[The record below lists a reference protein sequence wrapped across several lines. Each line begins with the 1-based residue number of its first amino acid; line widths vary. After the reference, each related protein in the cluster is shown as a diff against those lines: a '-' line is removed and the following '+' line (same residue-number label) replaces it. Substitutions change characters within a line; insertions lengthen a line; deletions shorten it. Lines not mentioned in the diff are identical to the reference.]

1 MQEVRLDDCRMSPV
15 PVEHRVCHV
24 SCGHGHQLALTV
36 DGQLLSWGNGGHGQL
51 GHGSLESV
59 QSPRLIEPLAGV
71 VLAGA
76 AAGGWHSAALSDAG
90 DLYLWGWNLNGQLA
104 AEPREK
110 PLSALPLLLDM
121 DVCAVSLGSR
131 HTAAVAGT
139 MLILE
144 NGHSR
149 TLFAGNSSAWAWG
162 SNAYGQLGP
171 GADGMAQS
179 AQPVLLAAEDAV
191 AVDCSPWATLLSTNA
206 AQFACAPTELFQDL
220 SSPSVLLP
228 RFQQQYRFMRDGL
241 LSGQGPSATMSE
253 QTDRFACEAS
263 TSSSAASN
271 QSVILCQAST
281 SSRQTCEG
289 TSNRSVLLSQAD
301 NATSQSQK
309 SFSAVNIDSIS
320 DNEFEP
326 SVREPVQKGHS
337 LNKEAFE
344 QHVIRLLNTVRF
356 MLYQHGDLLNKLCET
371 VPSTTMSRHKV
382 LISEPFSEMKQL
394 LDFDEALNNKK
405 EILVHEFS
413 RLGGTDARWATKR
426 IMAYCMDDSVASQLS
441 WVGRK
446 GKRSFCEMKIAKAVA
461 DAVCLL
467 PDATTATV
475 EANIKSWLRH
485 APERWAAKVAK
496 NRPGP
501 DTEHQTTESEEA

>member
-1 MQEVRLDDCRMSPV
+1 MLRPCGYGTYCGTAASELARCRAIFRVGVLGPCSGKFQLFQFRTDTQCRAVRLCPDRTFSSSSIASCETMEYAIVEFTESLAVEIV
-15 PVEHRVCHV
+15 P
-24 SCGHGHQLALTV
+24 TI
-36 DGQLLSWGNGGHGQL
+36 W
-51 GHGSLESV
+51 
-59 QSPRLIEPLAGV
+59 I
-71 VLAGA
+71 
-76 AAGGWHSAALSDAG
+76 SD
-90 DLYLWGWNLNGQLA
+90 
-104 AEPREK
+104 
-110 PLSALPLLLDM
+110 
-121 DVCAVSLGSR
+121 DVCAWPHNVKMDRVPAMVKKQFPPLPSWKRYGVAVIGLFSTYENARKKISKSEYTSSLSSDPDHPPEKR
-131 HTAAVAGT
+131 RRRPPAKWTDDDDLPQIMPSAERASAAVPA
-139 MLILE
+139 IPDD
-144 NGHSR
+144 
-149 TLFAGNSSAWAWG
+149 FP
-162 SNAYGQLGP
+162 Q
-171 GADGMAQS
+171 
-179 AQPVLLAAEDAV
+179 
-191 AVDCSPWATLLSTNA
+191 
-206 AQFACAPTELFQDL
+206 
-220 SSPSVLLP
+220 
-228 RFQQQYRFMRDGL
+228 GL

-309 SFSAVNIDSIS
+309 SFSAVSIDSIS
-320 DNEFEP
+320 DNELEP
-326 SVREPVQKGHS
+326 SVREPVQK
-337 LNKEAFE
+337 AFE

-356 MLYQHGDLLNKLCET
+356 MLHQHGDLLNKLCET

-394 LDFDEALNNKK
+394 LDFDEGLNNKKK

>member
-1 MQEVRLDDCRMSPV
+1 MLRPCGYGTYCGTAASELARCRAIVRVGVLGPCSGKFQLFQFRTDTQCRAVRLCPDRTFSRF
-15 PVEHRVCHV
+15 EF
-24 SCGHGHQLALTV
+24 S
-36 DGQLLSWGNGGHGQL
+36 L
-51 GHGSLESV
+51 GS
-59 QSPRLIEPLAGV
+59 
-71 VLAGA
+71 
-76 AAGGWHSAALSDAG
+76 SAAVPA
-90 DLYLWGWNLNGQLA
+90 
-104 AEPREK
+104 
-110 PLSALPLLLDM
+110 
-121 DVCAVSLGSR
+121 AVSLLARRVPAMVKKQFPPLPSWKRYGVAVIGLFSTYENAR
-131 HTAAVAGT
+131 KRISKSEYTSSLSSDPDHPPEKRRRRPPAKWTDDDDLPQIMPSAERASAAVPA
-139 MLILE
+139 IPDD
-144 NGHSR
+144 
-149 TLFAGNSSAWAWG
+149 FP
-162 SNAYGQLGP
+162 Q
-171 GADGMAQS
+171 
-179 AQPVLLAAEDAV
+179 
-191 AVDCSPWATLLSTNA
+191 
-206 AQFACAPTELFQDL
+206 
-220 SSPSVLLP
+220 
-228 RFQQQYRFMRDGL
+228 GL

-309 SFSAVNIDSIS
+309 SFSAVSIDSIS
-320 DNEFEP
+320 DNELEP

-356 MLYQHGDLLNKLCET
+356 MLHQHGDLLNKLCET

-394 LDFDEALNNKK
+394 LDFDEALNNKKK

-461 DAVCLL
+461 G
-467 PDATTATV
+467 T
-475 EANIKSWLRH
+475 
-485 APERWAAKVAK
+485 
-496 NRPGP
+496 G
-501 DTEHQTTESEEA
+501 